1 MNSRNNNNV
10 YTLLGATNHSD
21 FERQPVDYYATDP
34 NAVEIFLEKLKED
47 KIILPN
53 EIYEP
58 ACGGGH
64 ISEVLKKHGYTVHS
78 SDLYNHGYGK
88 TGIDFF
94 KSDFLADC
102 IFTNPPYKKAL
113 PFVRQAIKNVK
124 NSCYVIMF
132 LRIQFL
138 EGKERYNFFKYN
150 PPKYVYVNSSRQKCS
165 RNADFENFNS
175 SAVCF
180 CWFIWEKGFSGE
192 TTVRWIA

>member
-78 SDLYNHGYGK
+78 SDLY
-88 TGIDFF
+88 

-180 CWFIWEKGFSGE
+180 CWFIWEKGYHGE